1 LTIDAQNNGIE
12 ILSYIKTGQ
21 SKSGH
26 CEPPIVEN
34 IDHTS
39 PFDRLTKSAA
49 LVVTLFAVLFYFV
62 FEYVV
67 GPAKGRVA
75 SICAAMIVTTVWMR
89 WDLRKRVWFWV
100 MIAIL
105 ILLHL
110 PLVML
115 LPWTNNNYPSIVLLP
130 VALLDL
136 AIIYGIIK
144 LAEKTMTRV

>member
-1 LTIDAQNNGIE
+1 L
-12 ILSYIKTGQ
+12 K
-21 SKSGH
+21 
-26 CEPPIVEN
+26 

-49 LVVTLFAVLFYFV
+49 LVVTLFAVLFYFA
-62 FEYVV
+62 FEYV
-67 GPAKGRVA
+67 GGSAKGRVA

-100 MIAIL
+100 TIAIL

-115 LPWTNNNYPSIVLLP
+115 LPWTNNNYPGIILLP
-130 VALLDL
+130 GALLDL
-136 AIIYGIIK
+136 AIVYGAIK
-144 LAEKTMTRV
+144 LGEKMMTRV